1 MNIIYDMI
9 IAILSVAGV
18 FYIFDNV
25 FLLIHKPIGNI
36 TIISSKQDYKITQF
50 IKKNYLHNIEI
61 KYED

>member
-18 FYIFDNV
+18 FYIFDIV
-25 FLLIHKPIGNI
+25 FLAIHKPIGDI
-36 TIISSKQDYKITQF
+36 TIISSKQNCKTLQF
-50 IKKNYLHNIEI
+50 IKKNYLQNIEI